1 MSTEMY
7 AACPRY
13 CDKTHLGTVS
23 SARKDTFLNILNTF
37 IICEVF

>member
-7 AACPRY
+7 SARPRY
-13 CDKTHLGTVS
+13 CDKTHLRTVS
-23 SARKDTFLNILNTF
+23 SVREDMFYIPDTF